1 MKIKHFLLG
10 AAIVALMAACGGKQE
25 TVAETQTE
33 TPAIEETVAEQ
44 VQENVAEEP
53 VAETKAPETKKQTTT
68 KQTTTKQETKPAVD
82 PCEATV
88 KAYEKWTDNL
98 VAANKN
104 KGNGGAALKEYATL
118 VNQASAMHAS
128 VESCKNN
135 ADYKTRIVNAM
146 VRAKQQYK

>member
-88 KAYEKWTDNL
+88 SNFSRY
-98 VAANKN
+98 VAELEAAK
-104 KGNGGAALKEYATL
+104 KVKDSGAAAQKKYKQLKA
-118 VNQASAMHAS
+118 QAAEQEAKVKECAS
-128 VESCKNN
+128 GANN
-135 ADYKTRIVNAM
+135 AVVTSLRNKLKAM
-146 VRAKQQYK
+146 VM